1 MQKEMGAAFG
11 LNHGWEHPLYFDA
24 ETPDSAGFTR
34 LPRWESVG
42 REVRMLR
49 DRSGIIDISNFAR
62 YRVVGAEVEDWRNA
76 VFANRMPVTAG
87 RSCLALLIGWRGGI
101 AGDFTVT
108 RLGEQEF

>member
-1 MQKEMGAAFG
+1 
-11 LNHGWEHPLYFDA
+11 
-24 ETPDSAGFTR
+24 
-34 LPRWESVG
+34 
-42 REVRMLR
+42 MLR

-101 AGDFTVT
+101 AGDFYRDPAGRAGILSDRLGGWPGTVT
-108 RLGEQEF
+108 SDCSVPCRCPKGRHSRA